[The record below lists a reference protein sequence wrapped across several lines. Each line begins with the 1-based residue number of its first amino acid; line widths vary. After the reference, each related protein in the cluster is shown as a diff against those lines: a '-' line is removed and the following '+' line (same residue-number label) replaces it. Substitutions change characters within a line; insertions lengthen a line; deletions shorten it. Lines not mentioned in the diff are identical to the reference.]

1 MSKFLKKL
9 VDLLTVLQGNTVEAS
24 APNTV
29 RLYSNLLPPF
39 NRRPC
44 FALIWN
50 YMNKLIEFLRS
61 LTNRT
66 TFANVLM
73 SSFILFTAIGGFLI
87 APPIGFIVAGVACGV
102 FGYLLGAE

>member
-1 MSKFLKKL
+1 MSKFSEKL
-9 VDLLTVLQGNTVEAS
+9 VDLLTVLQGNIVEAS
-24 APNTV
+24 APGIAG
-29 RLYSNLLPPF
+29 LCSSLLPPF

-50 YMNKLIEFLRS
+50 YMNKLIAFLRS
-61 LTNRT
+61 SANRT
-66 TFANVLM
+66 TFANILM